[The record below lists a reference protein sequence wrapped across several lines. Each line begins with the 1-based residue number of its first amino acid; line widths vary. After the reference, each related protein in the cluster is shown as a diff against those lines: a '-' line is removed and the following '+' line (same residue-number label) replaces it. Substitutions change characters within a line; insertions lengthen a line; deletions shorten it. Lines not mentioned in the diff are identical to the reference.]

1 MTEIEAIAGWHDVP
15 VGALMRDWVI
25 TALASSETPPSA
37 TLSSS
42 SSATLSAG
50 AGSPPTSVYEQQR
63 SHTDASTNL
72 QSTDQP
78 WVRVRTGPSWGR

>member
-15 VGALMRDWVI
+15 VGACMRDWVL
-25 TALASSETPPSA
+25 TALASSELTSSP

-42 SSATLSAG
+42 SSATLSAC
-50 AGSPPTSVYEQQR
+50 AGSPPTSVHEQQR
-63 SHTDASTNL
+63 PYAEPSTNL

-78 WVRVRTGPSWGR
+78 